1 MQYAGVGRRAVA
13 VIIDLIIIA
22 ALGSPIWLTGV
33 VIQAPVMRP
42 GTTEIVTPGAIY
54 ANPWTGLLLAILPLA
69 YFALLE
75 GFFGATPGKMLL
87 GMRVVKLDGSPIG
100 WREAVVRNLLRYIDE
115 IVIYLVGAISMW
127 ASPRRQRLGDR
138 AADCVVVRLPPAREV
153 MPVGTTSAGTAM
165 DAGTAADR
173 EAGALPQHN

>member
-13 VIIDLIIIA
+13 VIIDLIIIS

-33 VIQAPVMRP
+33 VFQAPTMRP

-87 GMRVVKLDGSPIG
+87 GMRVVKLDGAPIG
-100 WREAVVRNLLRYIDE
+100 WREAIVRNLLRYIDE
-115 IVIYLVGAISMW
+115 IVLYLVGAISMW
-127 ASPRRQRLGDR
+127 NSPRRQRLGDR
-138 AADCVVVRLPPAREV
+138 AADCVVIHIPPAREV
-153 MPVGTTSAGTAM
+153 MPAGGVTSAAAPM
-165 DAGTAADR
+165 DAADR